1 MKSTTLIMVSCVLM
15 FFILNHV
22 KEYHFSDKKIIEVN
36 GKVCTRR
43 QVFEKN
49 CGENG
54 NRTCIRGFND
64 IKKYPFSC
72 ECSLVVPTESRRVF
86 AYVNFQSLPAK
97 IPYSLITS
105 IALLLCIREIIKYT

>member
-1 MKSTTLIMVSCVLM
+1 MPHSTTLIMVSCVLM

-22 KEYHFSDKKIIEVN
+22 KEVN
-36 GKVCTRR
+36 GKVCTKR

-64 IKKYPFSC
+64 IKSTP
-72 ECSLVVPTESRRVF
+72 SLASLEVPTESRRVYICKF
-86 AYVNFQSLPAK
+86 PKSP
-97 IPYSLITS
+97 
-105 IALLLCIREIIKYT
+105 C